1 MSTLKFK
8 TNINCSNC
16 LAKVTPFLN
25 AKQGI
30 QKWEVDIDNPAK
42 ILTVETASLT
52 AEEVIKEVKKT
63 GFTIEQL
70 N

>member
-1 MSTLKFK
+1 MTTLKFK
-8 TNINCSNC
+8 TNINCGSC

-30 QKWEVDIDNPAK
+30 ETWKVDIDNPAK
-42 ILTVETASLT
+42 ILSVETTSLT
-52 AEEVIKEVKKT
+52 AEDVIKEVKKT

>member
-1 MSTLKFK
+1 MKTLKFK
-8 TNINCSNC
+8 TNISCGGC
-16 LAKVTPFLN
+16 IAKVTPFLN
-25 AKQGI
+25 AKEGI
-30 QKWEVDIDNPAK
+30 QNWTVDIKNPNK
-42 ILTVETASLT
+42 ILSVETESLT